1 MRVGLVYL
9 SKESAPL
16 AHSRGREASCVYRK
30 PVDVEVD
37 LQDGC
42 VSHEDGTLEIIFSMF
57 NRHDSADQ
65 HPALDRLGLRSLSI
79 GDIVILGDSAWR
91 CVGGGWESVGRN
103 NIRYE
108 EMS

>member
-9 SKESAPL
+9 GEESAPL
-16 AHSRGREASCVYRK
+16 AHSRGRDASCVYRR

-37 LQDGC
+37 LQEGRDPR
-42 VSHEDGTLEIIFSMF
+42 EDGTLEIIFSMF

-65 HPALDRLGLRSLSI
+65 HPALDRLGLRSLSV
-79 GDIVILGDSAWR
+79 GDIVVVGDSAWR
-91 CVGGGWESVGRN
+91 CAGVGWESVGRN
-103 NIRYE
+103 SIRYE